1 MASWSTWCSASV
13 GRMPTMTRWLPTVRA
28 LVSAALRSARSSV
41 SSVSS
46 ASPSSIRG
54 GTLISRL
61 NCPTS
66 VAQAGLAIAASAAAL
81 RIDGMPCSS
90 VRLSSISWPTVEGL
104 SSNRRSRS
112 MRANAS
118 SERRTMSRYL
128 RRSSPLILIAWM
140 SRPTS
145 GSAQRV
151 TTCPVSHLRTPLRGV
166 QPRALVAYPQ
176 VQQAAQVR
184 DEHLVLVLGVY
195 RLDRPDQQLVEA
207 GAGHPVQHDLG
218 QAGQA
223 GRAQLLVARGAGV
236 RAGQGARG
244 GQPLPR
250 RPARVLGEG
259 GRAGGV

>member
-1 MASWSTWCSASV
+1 MDPSFTSCSARV
-13 GRMPTMTRWLPTVRA
+13 GRMPIMTRLLPTVRA

-46 ASPSSIRG
+46 ASPASIRG

-66 VAQAGLAIAASAAAL
+66 VARAGLGVGASAAAL

-118 SERRTMSRYL
+118 SERRTLSRYL

-184 DEHLVLVLGVY
+184 DEHLVLVLGVH

-207 GAGHPVQHDLG
+207 GAGHPLQHDLVQAVQAGPPGILFAAGVEVGDG
-218 QAGQA
+218 QAA
-223 GRAQLLVARGAGV
+223 VCWQLLR
-236 RAGQGARG
+236 
-244 GQPLPR
+244 LPHS
-250 RPARVLGEG
+250 
-259 GRAGGV
+259 